1 MGGRQRRSGEKSSFN
16 VACGLL
22 SQYIKE
28 RSSVADLGG
37 GWHRH
42 LRMRRKASRP
52 RTTKIFL
59 PGAGVAVGERKEKRV
74 GEEEPR
80 ESVMELFS
88 QRAGF
93 GHSVAA
99 SAAEGN
105 ACCASDIRFAL

>member
-42 LRMRRKASRP
+42 LRMRRKGIRRHLGPGPP
-52 RTTKIFL
+52 RSSY
-59 PGAGVAVGERKEKRV
+59 PA
-74 GEEEPR
+74 
-80 ESVMELFS
+80 
-88 QRAGF
+88 RA
-93 GHSVAA
+93 
-99 SAAEGN
+99 
-105 ACCASDIRFAL
+105 